1 MHKCAEVSQKEITD
15 AKIGL
20 FGGGAMLSAPISG
33 GLAGTAEAAE
43 VAIAFTDFA
52 ETSGDHE
59 FLAFDI
65 TLRTLTRLTQD

>member
-15 AKIGL
+15 AKNWTSWW
-20 FGGGAMLSAPISG
+20 GAMLSAPISG